1 MNAGG
6 SARGGQGDGVPP
18 GASRAVP
25 PGQQSVAVI
34 TLADVPPVELAGGSW
49 SRVLVAEQTVGGN
62 VSALGYSVFK
72 PGTSTA
78 DLSHSVEEL
87 AYIVSGSGVIRLET
101 GDVPVAAGQALYVP
115 ARLWHTVVNP
125 GGEDL
130 VMVFSFPSPGYPP
143 TERRDPAVAPSAN
156 EYIGW
161 VWITAPTSGRA
172 R

>member
-1 MNAGG
+1 VTAGQAG
-6 SARGGQGDGVPP
+6 EV
-18 GASRAVP
+18 VP
-25 PGQQSVAVI
+25 PGQQSVTVI

-62 VSALGYSVFK
+62 ASALGYSVFK

-87 AYIVSGSGVIRLET
+87 AYIVGGSGVIRLET
-101 GDVPVAAGQALYVP
+101 GDVPVTAGQALYVP

-143 TERRDPAVAPSAN
+143 TERRDPASTERREPVK
-156 EYIGW
+156 
-161 VWITAPTSGRA
+161 
-172 R
+172 